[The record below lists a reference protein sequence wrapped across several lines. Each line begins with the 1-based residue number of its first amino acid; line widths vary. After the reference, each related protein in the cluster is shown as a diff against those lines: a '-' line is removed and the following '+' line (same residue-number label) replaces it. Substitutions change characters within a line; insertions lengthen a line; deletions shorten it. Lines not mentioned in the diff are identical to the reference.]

1 MEMME
6 RHKRAISSV
15 SLGWHASHTLE
26 RKISAVQAAGYQGIE
41 LFITDLDAY
50 VKAHR
55 VSRIESARRIKQMC
69 ADRHIEILCLG
80 SFDNFEG
87 QPSPLQERLKTAA
100 EWLEI
105 ANTLGTIVIQIPS
118 NDNKEAVGDVNV
130 IVGEL
135 RALADLGAQQS
146 PPITFAYE
154 ALAWGTHVADWEE
167 SLRIVELVDR
177 ANFGLCLDTY
187 HVVSRLWAD
196 PRSKSGIRAGGDAA
210 LRASIDRFNDHCPP
224 DKIVYI
230 QLSDAEKLSP
240 PLLPGHPAYDEDK
253 DGPHAWCSYGR
264 LFPLEVEEKA
274 YFPMQDIC
282 RAWLVQSGWSGWVSM
297 EIFHRKM
304 KDEAAGPELWAERG
318 RKSWEA
324 LTKIL

>member
-1 MEMME
+1 MNQ
-6 RHKRAISSV
+6 RHKLAISSV

-41 LFITDLDAY
+41 LFITDFDAY
-50 VKAHR
+50 VKTHG
-55 VSRIESARRIKQMC
+55 VSRIEGACRIKQLC
-69 ADRHIEILCLG
+69 ADHHIEILCFG

-87 QPSPLQERLKTAA
+87 QPSPLQDRLDTAS

-105 ANTLGTIVIQIPS
+105 ANTLGTTVIQIPS
-118 NDNKEAVGDVNV
+118 NDNKEAIGDINV
-130 IVGEL
+130 IVSEL
-135 RALADLGAQQS
+135 RALADLGAHQS
-146 PPITFAYE
+146 PAITFAYE

-167 SLRIVELVDR
+167 SLRIVQLVDR

-196 PRSKSGIRAGGDAA
+196 PRSKSGIRAGGNAA
-210 LRASIDRFNDHCPP
+210 LRASIDRFNQYCPP

-240 PLLPGHPAYDEDK
+240 PLLPGHPAYDDDK

-264 LFPLEVEEKA
+264 LFPLEMDEKA
-274 YFPMQDIC
+274 YFPMRDIC
-282 RAWLVQSGWSGWVSM
+282 HAWLVQSGWSGWVSM

-304 KDEAAGPELWAERG
+304 KEEAAGPEVWAERG

-324 LTKIL
+324 LKMIL